1 MQTHQ
6 MNVKVKICFSYTLRI
21 LLLFFDLL
29 DIAKS
34 MIIFD
39 IKPWDHETDI
49 NAMEQAVRTIEVD
62 GLLCRRCKQ
71 R

>member
-1 MQTHQ
+1 MKMQTHQ

-49 NAMEQAVRTIEVD
+49 NAME
-62 GLLCRRCKQ
+62 
-71 R
+71 